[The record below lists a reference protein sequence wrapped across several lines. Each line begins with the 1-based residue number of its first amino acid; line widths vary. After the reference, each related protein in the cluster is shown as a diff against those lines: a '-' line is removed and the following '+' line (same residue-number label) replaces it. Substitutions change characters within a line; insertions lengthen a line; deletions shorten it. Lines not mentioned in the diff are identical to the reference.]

1 MSTSAENNKALIDLQ
16 KKLLNKVKKYRMKK
30 KNNKNWTYLKPFFKE
45 SKLFS

>member
-16 KKLLNKVKKYRMKK
+16 KKLLNKVKKYWMKK
-30 KNNKNWTYLKPFFKE
+30 KQQKLDLSKAFFKE

>member
-30 KNNKNWTYLKPFFKE
+30 KQQKLDLSKGFF
-45 SKLFS
+45 